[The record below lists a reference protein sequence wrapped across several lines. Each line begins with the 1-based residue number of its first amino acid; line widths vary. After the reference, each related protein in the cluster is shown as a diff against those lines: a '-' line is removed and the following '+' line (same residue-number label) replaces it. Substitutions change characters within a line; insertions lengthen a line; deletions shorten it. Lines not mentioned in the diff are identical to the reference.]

1 MRLLSLSLRR
11 MEAKPRVSPLP
22 PVAVVGACVPVA
34 LAIMALLALIGCRTP
49 GEFEISFEMERN
61 EYGEGFDR
69 LVRLSGA

>member
-22 PVAVVGACVPVA
+22 PVA